1 LNFLFQKIN
10 TTHFFFWKINCLTRV
25 LGDTCQIVT
34 HSQLDECNNTR
45 VQLDTSIKYTC
56 PIGRVYYY
64 TRHIRHVYYY
74 TRPIG
79 HVFSIHVSNWT
90 RVLNTHVQFWHVYNI
105 HSPNC
110 WCVTIW
116 QEYTCPIGRVYL
128 IRVSNFDTC
137 IIYTLP
143 IVDVLQFDTCL
154 LGHVSN
160 CTRVYSNWYCR
171 HASKW

>member
-1 LNFLFQKIN
+1 MYTVFSQICMVNKIRSIFLWIFCFKKLTPHFFIF
-10 TTHFFFWKINCLTRV
+10 FFFWKINCLTRV

-34 HSQLDECNNTR
+34 HSQLDACNNTR

-64 TRHIRHVYYY
+64 TRHIGHVYYY
-74 TRPIG
+74 MC
-79 HVFSIHVSNWT
+79 SILT
-90 RVLNTHVQFWHVYNI
+90 RVFNTRVQLDACI
-105 HSPNC
+105 L
-110 WCVTIW
+110 
-116 QEYTCPIGRVYL
+116 YTCPIGRVYL

-137 IIYTLP
+137 ITYTLP

-154 LGHVSN
+154 LGHVLN
-160 CTRVYSNWYCR
+160 CTRVYSSRYCR